1 VLTVSAADLY
11 VVFVG
16 DGLELLRLLSE
27 LGQLDVH
34 GGAHTSA
41 EVSGA
46 RGDVAK
52 MLVIG
57 ELSLLLN
64 LSSSDGE
71 ALEHLA
77 DVGALLHRD
86 DTELVLLVDPDEEGL
101 GIVVE
106 DTASLGPLTLETAGF
121 QVLVSTFK

>member
-46 RGDVAK
+46 RGDV
-52 MLVIG
+52 
-57 ELSLLLN
+57 
-64 LSSSDGE
+64 
-71 ALEHLA
+71 
-77 DVGALLHRD
+77 
-86 DTELVLLVDPDEEGL
+86 TE
-101 GIVVE
+101 GIVVGKFG
-106 DTASLGPLTLETAGF
+106 DFLNG
-121 QVLVSTFK
+121 